1 MMKKHSIGN
10 NLVFGPD
17 CFACAPETWIVS
29 EVGVY
34 DDSDSASVDC
44 LKKRIPL
51 NEMIHHV
58 ALERN
63 SLAAVE

>member
-1 MMKKHSIGN
+1 MMKKHSVGN

-17 CFACAPETWIVS
+17 GFARAPETWIVS

-51 NEMIHHV
+51 NEMNLHV

-63 SLAAVE
+63 FLAAVK